1 MVELPEWSAF
11 DAKAAPVL
19 PEHAERPGRLVA
31 LVATTEARDD
41 GWAIKAAVAL
51 VRAWSESG
59 RRVVLADTALADATL
74 HECFETDNTE
84 GVTDTAA
91 VITMFNV
98 VDRVADAT
106 GIPIDPGLA
115 RDMRYAIGSELGMEH
130 LTPEERASR

>member
-1 MVELPEWSAF
+1 MS
-11 DAKAAPVL
+11 
-19 PEHAERPGRLVA
+19 G
-31 LVATTEARDD
+31 TEIDL
-41 GWAIKAAVAL
+41 AAVNDSA
-51 VRAWSESG
+51 VESG
-59 RRVVLADTALADATL
+59 VRFGAELLAYTDAVMSREAGAIAKTREIVEDKL
-74 HECFETDNTE
+74 GPE